1 MDAAAQTFRL
11 PDTETAR
18 APVLVLGLGNI
29 LLQDEGVGV
38 AVIERL
44 QRRYQIPQEVE
55 LLDGGTSGIA
65 LLDDI
70 REREHLIVVDAVR
83 TGKPPGT
90 EVVLTDEA
98 VPAFLCNKV
107 SPHQLALSDVL
118 ANLALMNA
126 SPQRVTVI
134 GMEPLSL
141 ETHLGL
147 SNLVAS
153 RLQALTERVIEEIEA
168 TGYQVEP
175 LDRASWNNNISLM
188 TEA

>member
-1 MDAAAQTFRL
+1 MDVAVHTISM
-11 PDTETAR
+11 TETETPR
-18 APVLVLGLGNI
+18 APMLVLGLGNI

-38 AVIERL
+38 AVVERL
-44 QRRYQIPQEVE
+44 QRRYRVPEEVE
-55 LLDGGTSGIA
+55 LLDGGTSGMS

-70 REREHLIVVDAVR
+70 RNREHLIVVDAVR
-83 TGKPPGT
+83 TGRPAGT
-90 EVVLTDEA
+90 EVILTGEE

-118 ANLALMNA
+118 AALTLMDE
-126 SPQRVTVI
+126 SPGQVTVV

-147 SNLVAS
+147 SELVAS
-153 RLQALTERVIEEIEA
+153 RLQSLTDRVIEQIETA
-168 TGYQVEP
+168 GYQVEQ
-175 LDRASWNNNISLM
+175 LEQVSWNNNISLM

>member
-1 MDAAAQTFRL
+1 MDAAVTTL
-11 PDTETAR
+11 NMTDTETAE

-38 AVIERL
+38 AVVERL
-44 QRRYQIPQEVE
+44 QRRYRVPDEVE
-55 LLDGGTSGIA
+55 LLDGGTSGMS
-65 LLDDI
+65 LLEDM
-70 REREHLIVVDAVR
+70 RNREHVIVVDAVR

-90 EVVLTDEA
+90 EVVLTGDE

-118 ANLALMNA
+118 ANLTLMNE
-126 SPQRVTVI
+126 SPRHVTVV

-147 SNLVAS
+147 SEMVAD
-153 RLQALTERVIEEIEA
+153 RLQALTDTVIEHIKAAGYEVEQLDPEA
-168 TGYQVEP
+168 
-175 LDRASWNNNISLM
+175 WNKNTSLM

>member
-1 MDAAAQTFRL
+1 MDAAVQNINMTDAE
-11 PDTETAR
+11 TEQ

-38 AVIERL
+38 AVVERL
-44 QRRYQIPQEVE
+44 QRRYRVPAEVE
-55 LLDGGTSGIA
+55 LLDGGTSGMS
-65 LLDDI
+65 LLEDM
-70 REREHLIVVDAVR
+70 RNRQHVIVVDAVR

-90 EVVLTDEA
+90 EVVLTGEE

-118 ANLALMNA
+118 ANLTLMNE
-126 SPQRVTVI
+126 SPQHVTVV

-141 ETHLGL
+141 NTHLGL
-147 SNLVAS
+147 SDTVAA
-153 RLQALTERVIEEIEA
+153 RLQSLTERVIEQIEA
-168 TGYQVEP
+168 AGYAVEQLEP
-175 LDRASWNNNISLM
+175 EAWNNNVSLM

>member
-1 MDAAAQTFRL
+1 MDVAAQSISMTE
-11 PDTETAR
+11 TETAH
-18 APVLVLGLGNI
+18 APMLVLGLGNI

-44 QRRYQIPQEVE
+44 QRRYRVPDEVE
-55 LLDGGTSGIA
+55 LLDGGTSGMS

-70 REREHLIVVDAVR
+70 RNREHLIVVDAVR
-83 TGKPPGT
+83 TGKPAGT
-90 EVVLTDEA
+90 EVVLTGDE

-118 ANLALMNA
+118 AALTLMNE
-126 SPQRVTVI
+126 SPCQITVV

-147 SNLVAS
+147 SKLVAS
-153 RLQALTERVIEEIEA
+153 RLQALTERVIEHIEA
-168 TGYQVEP
+168 AGYEVEQLNP
-175 LDRASWNNNISLM
+175 ESWNNSFSLM

>member
-1 MDAAAQTFRL
+1 MDVAINMTDSETL
-11 PDTETAR
+11 P
-18 APVLVLGLGNI
+18 APMLVLGLGNI
-29 LLQDEGVGV
+29 LLQDEGMGV

-44 QRRYQIPQEVE
+44 QRRYRVSDEVE
-55 LLDGGTSGIA
+55 LLDGGTSGMS

-70 REREHLIVVDAVR
+70 RNREYLIVVDAVR
-83 TGKPPGT
+83 TGQPAGT
-90 EVVLTDEA
+90 EVVLTGDE

-118 ANLALMNA
+118 ANLALMGE
-126 SPQRVTVI
+126 SPHKVTVI

-147 SNLVAS
+147 SKLVAS
-153 RLQALTERVIEEIEA
+153 RLQSLTERVIEQIEA
-168 TGYQVEP
+168 VGYQVER
-175 LDRASWNNNISLM
+175 LDQTSWNNTISLM

>member
-1 MDAAAQTFRL
+1 MDVAAQTFSMT
-11 PDTETAR
+11 DTESAR
-18 APVLVLGLGNI
+18 SPVLVLGLGNI

-44 QRRYQIPQEVE
+44 QRRYRVPEEVE
-55 LLDGGTSGIA
+55 LLDGGTSGMA

-70 REREHLIVVDAVR
+70 RGREHLIVVDAVR
-83 TGKPPGT
+83 TGKPPGS
-90 EVVLTDEA
+90 EVVLMGEE

-118 ANLALMNA
+118 ANLALMEE

-153 RLQALTERVIEEIEA
+153 RLQALTERVIEQIEA
-168 TGYQVEP
+168 AGYQVEP
-175 LDRASWNNNISLM
+175 LDREFWNNNISLM

>member
-1 MDAAAQTFRL
+1 MDVAAKNL
-11 PDTETAR
+11 GVLDPETAR

-44 QRRYQIPQEVE
+44 QRRYRVPEEVE
-55 LLDGGTSGIA
+55 LLDGGTSGMA

-70 REREHLIVVDAVR
+70 RNREHLIVVDAVR
-83 TGKPPGT
+83 TGKPAGA
-90 EVVLTDEA
+90 EVVLTGEE

-118 ANLALMNA
+118 ANLVLMNE

-147 SNLVAS
+147 SHLVAS
-153 RLQALTERVIEEIEA
+153 RLQALTERVIEQIEA
-168 TGYQVEP
+168 AGYHVEP
-175 LDRASWNNNISLM
+175 LDRAAWNNTISLM

>member
-1 MDAAAQTFRL
+1 MDVTVQTICMT
-11 PDTETAR
+11 DTETVQ

-44 QRRYQIPQEVE
+44 QRRYRVPDEVE
-55 LLDGGTSGIA
+55 LLDGGTSGMS
-65 LLDDI
+65 LLEDI
-70 REREHLIVVDAVR
+70 RNREHVIVVDAVR
-83 TGKPPGT
+83 TGKPAGT
-90 EVVLTDEA
+90 EVVLTGEE

-118 ANLALMNA
+118 ANLLLMNE
-126 SPQRVTVI
+126 SPHQVTVV

-147 SNLVAS
+147 SKLVAS
-153 RLQALTERVIEEIEA
+153 RLQSLTDQVIEQIEA
-168 TGYQVEP
+168 AGYHVEL
-175 LDRASWNNNISLM
+175 LDREAWNNNFSLM

>member
-1 MDAAAQTFRL
+1 MELAVQDMA
-11 PDTETAR
+11 DTTI

-44 QRRYQIPQEVE
+44 QRRYRVSNEVE
-55 LLDGGTSGIA
+55 MLDGGTSGMS

-70 REREHLIVVDAVR
+70 RNREYLIVVDAVR
-83 TGKPPGT
+83 TGQPAGT
-90 EVVLTDEA
+90 EVVLTGDE

-118 ANLALMNA
+118 ANLALMGE
-126 SPQRVTVI
+126 SPHKVTVI

-147 SNLVAS
+147 SKLVAS
-153 RLQALTERVIEEIEA
+153 RLQSLTERVIEQIEA
-168 TGYQVEP
+168 VGYQVER
-175 LDRASWNNNISLM
+175 LDQTSWNNTISLM

>member
-1 MDAAAQTFRL
+1 MDLAVQ
-11 PDTETAR
+11 PIDKDDTTV

-44 QRRYQIPQEVE
+44 QRRYRVPDEVE
-55 LLDGGTSGIA
+55 LLDGGTSGMS

-70 REREHLIVVDAVR
+70 RKREHLIVVDAVR
-83 TGKPPGT
+83 TGKPAGT
-90 EVVLTDEA
+90 EVVLIGDE
-98 VPAFLCNKV
+98 VPSFLCNKV

-118 ANLALMNA
+118 ANLALMNE
-126 SPQRVTVI
+126 SPRQVTVI

-147 SNLVAS
+147 SELVAS
-153 RLQALTERVIEEIEA
+153 RLQSLTERVIEQIEA
-168 TGYQVEP
+168 AGYEVEQ
-175 LDRASWNNNISLM
+175 LDQASWNDNISLM

>member
-1 MDAAAQTFRL
+1 MDVAVHTISMT
-11 PDTETAR
+11 DTETTR
-18 APVLVLGLGNI
+18 APMLVLGLGNI

-38 AVIERL
+38 AVVERL
-44 QRRYQIPQEVE
+44 QRRYRVAEEVE
-55 LLDGGTSGIA
+55 LLDGGTSGMS

-70 REREHLIVVDAVR
+70 RNREHLIVVDAVR
-83 TGKPPGT
+83 TGRPAGT
-90 EVVLTDEA
+90 EVILIGEE

-118 ANLALMNA
+118 ANLALMDE
-126 SPQRVTVI
+126 SPRQVTVV

-147 SNLVAS
+147 SELVAS
-153 RLQALTERVIEEIEA
+153 RLQSLTDRVIEQIETA
-168 TGYQVEP
+168 GYQVEQ
-175 LDRASWNNNISLM
+175 LEQAFWNNNISLM

>member
-1 MDAAAQTFRL
+1 MDAAVTTL
-11 PDTETAR
+11 NMTDTEADQ

-44 QRRYQIPQEVE
+44 QRRYRVPDEVE
-55 LLDGGTSGIA
+55 LLDGGTSGMS
-65 LLDDI
+65 LLEDM
-70 REREHLIVVDAVR
+70 RNREHVIVVDAVR

-90 EVVLTDEA
+90 EVVLTGGE

-118 ANLALMNA
+118 ANLALMSE
-126 SPQRVTVI
+126 SPHQVTVV

-147 SNLVAS
+147 SDMVAS
-153 RLQALTERVIEEIEA
+153 RLQALTERVIEHIEIAGYEVELLNPEA
-168 TGYQVEP
+168 
-175 LDRASWNNNISLM
+175 WNKTVSLM

>member
-1 MDAAAQTFRL
+1 MDVAINMTDSETL
-11 PDTETAR
+11 P
-18 APVLVLGLGNI
+18 APMLVLGLGNI
-29 LLQDEGVGV
+29 LLQDEGMGV

-44 QRRYQIPQEVE
+44 QRRYRVSDEVE
-55 LLDGGTSGIA
+55 LLDGGTSGMS

-70 REREHLIVVDAVR
+70 RSRQHLIVVDAVR
-83 TGKPPGT
+83 TGKPAGT
-90 EVVLTDEA
+90 EVVLTGEE

-118 ANLALMNA
+118 ANLALMSE
-126 SPQRVTVI
+126 SPHQVTVI

-147 SNLVAS
+147 SKLVAS
-153 RLQALTERVIEEIEA
+153 RLQSLTDRVLEQIA
-168 TGYQVEP
+168 AAGYQVET
-175 LDRASWNNNISLM
+175 LDREAWNNNLSLM

>member
-1 MDAAAQTFRL
+1 MDAVVQPVSMVDTDLAQ
-11 PDTETAR
+11 

-44 QRRYQIPQEVE
+44 QRRYRVPDEVE
-55 LLDGGTSGIA
+55 LLDGGTSGMS
-65 LLDDI
+65 LLEDI
-70 REREHLIVVDAVR
+70 SNREHLIVVDAVR
-83 TGKPPGT
+83 TGKPAGT
-90 EVVLTDEA
+90 EVVLTGEE

-118 ANLALMNA
+118 ANLALMNK
-126 SPQRVTVI
+126 SPRQVTVV

-147 SNLVAS
+147 SEMVTD
-153 RLQALTERVIEEIEA
+153 RLQALTETVIEHIRAAGYEVEQLNPEA
-168 TGYQVEP
+168 
-175 LDRASWNNNISLM
+175 WNKNTSLM

>member
-1 MDAAAQTFRL
+1 MDVAAQTIKMT
-11 PDTETAR
+11 DTETEQ

-44 QRRYQIPQEVE
+44 QRRYWVPDEVE
-55 LLDGGTSGIA
+55 LLDGGTSGMS
-65 LLDDI
+65 LLEDLRI
-70 REREHLIVVDAVR
+70 REHVIVVDAVR

-90 EVVLTDEA
+90 EVVLTGEE

-118 ANLALMNA
+118 ANLMLMNE
-126 SPQRVTVI
+126 SPRQVTVI

-147 SNLVAS
+147 SKLVAS
-153 RLQALTERVIEEIEA
+153 RLQSLTDRVIEQIEA
-168 TGYQVEP
+168 AGYQVKP
-175 LDRASWNNNISLM
+175 LDQASWNNKLSLM

>member
-1 MDAAAQTFRL
+1 MDVAIQTSGVTV
-11 PDTETAR
+11 TETPR
-18 APVLVLGLGNI
+18 APMLVLGLGNI

-38 AVIERL
+38 AVIERM
-44 QRRYQIPQEVE
+44 QRRYRVPAEVE
-55 LLDGGTSGIA
+55 LLDGGTSGMS

-70 REREHLIVVDAVR
+70 RSREHLLVVDAVR

-90 EVVLTDEA
+90 EVVLRGDE
-98 VPAFLCNKV
+98 VPDFLCNKV

-118 ANLALMNA
+118 ASLALMNQ
-126 SPQRVTVI
+126 SPREVMVI

-147 SNLVAS
+147 SALVAS
-153 RLQALTERVIEEIEA
+153 RLQALTERVIEEIKTA
-168 TGYQVEP
+168 GYQVEP
-175 LDRASWNNNISLM
+175 LEQASWNNNLSLM

>member
-1 MDAAAQTFRL
+1 MDVAAQTINMN
-11 PDTETAR
+11 DIETVQ

-44 QRRYQIPQEVE
+44 QRRYRVPAEVE
-55 LLDGGTSGIA
+55 LLDGGTSGMS
-65 LLDDI
+65 LLEDMQN
-70 REREHLIVVDAVR
+70 REHVIVVDAVR

-90 EVVLTDEA
+90 EVVLTGEE

-118 ANLALMNA
+118 ANLALMNE
-126 SPQRVTVI
+126 SPHQVTVI

-147 SNLVAS
+147 SDMVAS
-153 RLQALTERVIEEIEA
+153 RLQALTERVIEHIA
-168 TGYQVEP
+168 AAGYAVEQ
-175 LDRASWNNNISLM
+175 LDPESWNNTVSLM

>member
-1 MDAAAQTFRL
+1 MDIAVQPHSL
-11 PDTETAR
+11 LETEPAR
-18 APVLVLGLGNI
+18 APILVLGLGNI

-44 QRRYQIPQEVE
+44 QRRYRVPPEIE
-55 LLDGGTSGIA
+55 LLDGGTSGMS

-70 REREHLIVVDAVR
+70 RDREHVIVVDAVR

-90 EVVLTDEA
+90 EVILKGEQ

-118 ANLALMNA
+118 ANLALLNA
-126 SPQRVTVI
+126 SPHQVTVI

-147 SNLVAS
+147 SDLVAA
-153 RLQALTERVIEEIEA
+153 RLQTLTDRVIAEIEA
-168 TGYQVEP
+168 AGYDVEA
-175 LDRASWNNNISLM
+175 LEQAAWNNNISLM

>member
-1 MDAAAQTFRL
+1 MDLAVQ
-11 PDTETAR
+11 PIDKDDTTV

-44 QRRYQIPQEVE
+44 QRRYRVPDEVE
-55 LLDGGTSGIA
+55 LLDGGTSGMS

-70 REREHLIVVDAVR
+70 RNREHLIVVDAVR
-83 TGKPPGT
+83 TGKPAGT
-90 EVVLTDEA
+90 EVVLTGEE

-118 ANLALMNA
+118 AALTLMNE
-126 SPQRVTVI
+126 SPQQVTVV

-147 SNLVAS
+147 SDMVAS
-153 RLQALTERVIEEIEA
+153 RLQSLTERVIEHIEA
-168 TGYQVEP
+168 AGYVVDQLKPE
-175 LDRASWNNNISLM
+175 AWNNNVSLM

>member
-1 MDAAAQTFRL
+1 MDLAVQPFNND
-11 PDTETAR
+11 DTTV

-44 QRRYQIPQEVE
+44 QQRYRVPDEVE
-55 LLDGGTSGIA
+55 LLDGGTSGMS

-70 REREHLIVVDAVR
+70 RNREHLIVVDAVR
-83 TGKPPGT
+83 TGKPAGT
-90 EVVLTDEA
+90 EVVLRGEE

-118 ANLALMNA
+118 ANLLLMNE
-126 SPQRVTVI
+126 SPHQVTVV

-147 SNLVAS
+147 SKLVAS
-153 RLQALTERVIEEIEA
+153 HLQALTDRVIEEIEA
-168 TGYQVEP
+168 AGYQVEP
-175 LDRASWNNNISLM
+175 LDQASWNNNLSLM

>member
-1 MDAAAQTFRL
+1 MDAAVQPFNM
-11 PDTETAR
+11 TEPGTVQ

-44 QRRYQIPQEVE
+44 QRRYRVPDEVE
-55 LLDGGTSGIA
+55 LLDGGTSGMS
-65 LLDDI
+65 LLEDI
-70 REREHLIVVDAVR
+70 CDRQHLIVVDAVR
-83 TGKPPGT
+83 SGKPPGT
-90 EVVLTDEA
+90 EVVLTGAE
-98 VPAFLCNKV
+98 VPAFLNNRV

-118 ANLALMNA
+118 ANLALRNE
-126 SPQRVTVI
+126 SPRNVTVV

-147 SNLVAS
+147 SDMVAS
-153 RLQALTERVIEEIEA
+153 RLQALTERVIEHIEA
-168 TGYQVEP
+168 AGYEVEQ
-175 LDRASWNNNISLM
+175 LNSESWNNTVSLM

>member
-1 MDAAAQTFRL
+1 MDVTAQTIGMT
-11 PDTETAR
+11 DTETAR

-44 QRRYQIPQEVE
+44 QRRYRVPDEVE
-55 LLDGGTSGIA
+55 LLDGGTSGMS
-65 LLDDI
+65 LLEDI
-70 REREHLIVVDAVR
+70 RNREHVIVVDAVR
-83 TGKPPGT
+83 TGKPAGT
-90 EVVLTDEA
+90 EVVLTGEE

-118 ANLALMNA
+118 ANLLLMNE
-126 SPQRVTVI
+126 SPHQVTVV

-147 SNLVAS
+147 SKLVAS
-153 RLQALTERVIEEIEA
+153 RLQSLTDRVIEQIEA
-168 TGYQVEP
+168 AGYKVET
-175 LDRASWNNNISLM
+175 LDREAWNNNLSLM

>member
-1 MDAAAQTFRL
+1 MAETDTDTAQ
-11 PDTETAR
+11 

-44 QRRYQIPQEVE
+44 QRRYRVPDEVE
-55 LLDGGTSGIA
+55 LLDGGTSGMS
-65 LLDDI
+65 LLEDI
-70 REREHLIVVDAVR
+70 SNREHLIVVDAVR
-83 TGKPPGT
+83 TGKPAGT
-90 EVVLTDEA
+90 EVVLTGEE

-118 ANLALMNA
+118 ANLALMNK
-126 SPQRVTVI
+126 SPRQVTVV

-141 ETHLGL
+141 DTHLGL
-147 SNLVAS
+147 SEMVTS
-153 RLQALTERVIEEIEA
+153 RLQALTERVIEHIEA
-168 TGYQVEP
+168 AGYEVEQLNP
-175 LDRASWNNNISLM
+175 EAWNNTVSLM

>member
-1 MDAAAQTFRL
+1 MDTAVKTLSMEA
-11 PDTETAR
+11 ETTQ

-38 AVIERL
+38 AAIERL
-44 QRRYQIPQEVE
+44 QRRYQVPEEVQ
-55 LLDGGTSGIA
+55 LLDGGTSGMS
-65 LLDDI
+65 LLEDL
-70 REREHLIVVDAVR
+70 RNREHVIVVDAVR
-83 TGKPPGT
+83 TGKPAGT
-90 EVVLTDEA
+90 EVILRDDE

-118 ANLALMNA
+118 ANLTLMNE
-126 SPQRVTVI
+126 SPKQVTVV

-147 SNLVAS
+147 SELVAD
-153 RLQALTERVIEEIEA
+153 RLQALTQRVIELIEA
-168 TGYQVEP
+168 AGYKVEELQP
-175 LDRASWNNNISLM
+175 EAWSNNVSLM

>member
-1 MDAAAQTFRL
+1 MDIAVQQSGMTDL
-11 PDTETAR
+11 EPAR
-18 APVLVLGLGNI
+18 APMLVLGLGNI

-44 QRRYQIPQEVE
+44 QRRYRVPAEVE
-55 LLDGGTSGIA
+55 LLDGGTSGMS

-70 REREHLIVVDAVR
+70 RDREHVIVVDAVR

-90 EVVLTDEA
+90 EVVLRGEE

-126 SPQRVTVI
+126 SPRQVTVI

-147 SNLVAS
+147 SELVAA
-153 RLQALTERVIEEIEA
+153 RLQTLTDRVIAEVKTA
-168 TGYQVEP
+168 GYEVEP
-175 LDRASWNNNISLM
+175 LEQAAWNNTNSLM